1 MITSDNLQQR
11 DVTFKPGDT
20 VRVHYRVIEGNR
32 ERVQV
37 FEGLCISRKGSGIHE
52 TFTVRKN
59 SFGVNG
65 EDLPAPLSEDR
76 QDRSR
81 LARRCETREALL
93 YPRQGGQ
100 ESQGQEGQIS
110 QHRRCQGPPNGLPQ
124 EECSL
129 YAFDAA
135 WVLCRRGPLAG
146 ADEAGRGALAGPLVA
161 AAVVLGGDEISGIN
175 DSKLL
180 RPALRQEIFGAL
192 LRRAEAVSVVA
203 YPAWWIDRHGV
214 GLANREALR
223 RALASLESRAGCG
236 LADGNLALGPEVE
249 CLPRADARSAAVAAG
264 GWPKSSVTTRC
275 APSPRRTPAT
285 GSDAIAGTARPSTG
299 SHSPN
304 WVPAGSTVSATP
316 GSETERQIPRGMG

>member
-1 MITSDNLQQR
+1 L
-11 DVTFKPGDT
+11 
-20 VRVHYRVIEGNR
+20 
-32 ERVQV
+32 
-37 FEGLCISRKGSGIHE
+37 SG
-52 TFTVRKN
+52 T
-59 SFGVNG
+59 
-65 EDLPAPLSEDR
+65 
-76 QDRSR
+76 
-81 LARRCETREALL
+81 
-93 YPRQGGQ
+93 
-100 ESQGQEGQIS
+100 
-110 QHRRCQGPPNGLPQ
+110 PPNGLPQ

-249 CLPRADARSAAVAAG
+249 CLPRADARSAAVAAA
-264 GWPKSSVTTRC
+264 SVVAKVLRD
-275 APSPRRTPAT
+275 
-285 GSDAIAGTARPSTG
+285 DAMRAL
-299 SHSPN
+299 
-304 WVPAGSTVSATP
+304 
-316 GSETERQIPRGMG
+316 SETHTGYGFGRNRGYGTPEHRLALSELGPCRVHRFSYAGVGN